1 MFNKGVLFWRINT
14 PFIVHKMHIICKTR
28 TQCFS
33 GLQHIWIFILKKLRI
48 FLKKC
53 LTNHTGSCI
62 IMKCFAIATN
72 TKQDLRYGLLVK
84 WLRRRPLTAKTGVRL
99 PYKLFCVIIDSKE
112 WTLCP
117 LFRFCNII
125 IVWLMQNE
133 NWILLKERG
142 SNG

>member
-1 MFNKGVLFWRINT
+1 MCSWTWLLSGRKKRGCRFVRHEPSVLAAYSTYKDLFLN
-14 PFIVHKMHIICKTR
+14 FLKFFKN
-28 TQCFS
+28 FS
-33 GLQHIWIFILKKLRI
+33 
-48 FLKKC
+48 KKC
-53 LTNHTGSCI
+53 LTNYTGSCI

-72 TKQDLRYGLLVK
+72 TKQDLRCGLLVK

-125 IVWLMQNE
+125 IV
-133 NWILLKERG
+133 
-142 SNG
+142 